1 MNIPT
6 GIVAVVVLAGFILWA
21 GCTSAPPVDNL
32 TAPEIAG
39 QYVKAQENI
48 QDFSATVE
56 VAGATGQVV
65 DRVQIQKK
73 APHDSRIEFLA
84 PGSEANGT
92 LVITNGT
99 VIWWYSPLSKT
110 VRITR
115 HFDPNQTYFT
125 GWDYPKMIAVLFV
138 TYPNAY
144 TLNGT
149 DLRNNSY
156 VVDFSALPGEPFTG
170 LPDNYQNARVW
181 IDAGS
186 WMPTRIVLYNETWP
200 SPETMEYRDIRIN
213 SGIPDSVFVFDPDN
227 VPNPP
232 QEIRHHDP
240 VLFLLSL
247 EDAYHV
253 LGSDLVIPGYFPTG
267 YAYGDGALMGDGTL
281 QISLVNGN
289 NEWIGYID
297 SPVIGR
303 PHGESVD
310 GPVTEIAVNRT
321 IGEFRQGED
330 QNQLQWIRDG
340 HAYTLT
346 GKQDR
351 KELAKMAESLVRVDD
366 RLMKTLPWNEPKMAE
381 PLGITELT
389 SIVMPEPWVQSHNTS
404 MTPGIIEIRLPA
416 QEFSR
421 EFGNVTAYP
430 DYFIYR
436 SIAADERVM
445 LYQVPND
452 MFRQENP
459 DPAYVHINQPESVF
473 RTYPNLTAVFQ
484 DQCKYYKIPCPTG
497 SVTVNG

>member
-1 MNIPT
+1 MNIPA

-73 APHDSRIEFLA
+73 APHDSRIEFLT

-99 VIWWYSPLSKT
+99 VIWWYSAFTKT
-110 VRITR
+110 LRTTR
-115 HFDPNQTYFT
+115 HFDPDQTYFT
-125 GWDYPKMIAVLFV
+125 GWDYPGMIARLF
-138 TYPNAY
+138 TKYPGSY
-144 TLNGT
+144 MLNGT
-149 DLRNNSY
+149 DRRNNSY
-156 VVDFSALPGEPFTG
+156 LVDFSARAGEPFTG

-186 WMPTRIVLYNETWP
+186 WMPVRIVLYNDTWP
-200 SPETMEYRDIRIN
+200 SPVTVEYRDIRVN

-232 QEIRHHDP
+232 KEIRHHDP
-240 VLFLLSL
+240 VIFLLSL
-247 EDAYHV
+247 EDAYRV
-253 LGSDLVIPGYFPTG
+253 LGNGLAIPGYLPEG
-267 YAYGDGALMGDGTL
+267 YAYGGGYQMSDGTL
-281 QISLVNGN
+281 QFSLVKNSDS
-289 NEWIGYID
+289 ISYID

-303 PHGESVD
+303 PHGEVVD
-310 GPVTEIAVNRT
+310 GPVTELPVNGT
-321 IGEFRQGED
+321 IGDFRQGKD
-330 QNQLQWIRDG
+330 QNQLQWIKGG

-346 GKQDR
+346 GKQER
-351 KELAKMAESLVRVDD
+351 RELAKMAESLVQVNDT
-366 RLMKTLPWNEPKMAE
+366 LMKTLPWNEPKMAE

-389 SIVMPEPWVQSHNTS
+389 SIVMPESWVMSHNTS
-404 MTPGIIEIRLPA
+404 ATPGMIGIRLPA
-416 QEFSR
+416 QQFSVD
-421 EFGNVTAYP
+421 FVNGTAYP
-430 DYFIYR
+430 DYHICR

-445 LYQVPND
+445 LYQVPID
-452 MFRQENP
+452 MFQQDNP
-459 DPAYVHINQPESVF
+459 DPAYVHINEPESVF
-473 RTYPNLTAVFQ
+473 RSYPNLTAVFQ
-484 DQCKYYKIPCPTG
+484 EQCKYYKIPCPAG
-497 SVTVNG
+497 RVTAHE